1 MNTITNHISTV
12 LILIVSLLLA
22 WLLTTSANA
31 KLIETEKH
39 YLKVPDESMGQQIL
53 EFCDRINC
61 IRYLR
66 DNGLIKSFVTDEELD
81 RYFTMAKQNCD
92 GDNHVYPALI
102 LAVIAVESNFDKDA
116 FSNSG
121 ARGLM
126 QMMPMYHTSSLSQF
140 KGSPANRDDFFVPEW
155 NIACGTAYL
164 SQLIEQALTYE
175 TVDDPIGFALMCYN
189 QGPASASKSYFS
201 NEKHLS
207 GYARRVL
214 DISEDL
220 QEILSKGDVY
230 RAKT

>member
-1 MNTITNHISTV
+1 MNTVTNHISTAV
-12 LILIVSLLLA
+12 ILIMSMILA
-22 WLLTTSANA
+22 WLLATSAGA
-31 KLIETEKH
+31 YYVEQERQRLYKPIESVNE
-39 YLKVPDESMGQQIL
+39 QIFDL
-53 EFCDRINC
+53 CDQLDC

-66 DNGLIKSFVTDEELD
+66 TNDLAKKSVIDEDLSM
-81 RYFTMAKQNCD
+81 YLMMAKQNSETD
-92 GDNHVYPALI
+92 THVYPALI
-102 LAVIAVESNFDKDA
+102 LAVIAVESNFDTNA
-116 FSNSG
+116 YSGAG

-126 QMMPMYHTSSLSQF
+126 QLMPMWHTSSLSRF
-140 KGSPANRDDFFVPEW
+140 KGSPASRDDFFVPEW

-164 SQLIEQALTYE
+164 SQLIEQALTHKN
-175 TVDDPIGFALMCYN
+175 VDDPLGFALMCYN

-201 NEKHLS
+201 NGKCLS